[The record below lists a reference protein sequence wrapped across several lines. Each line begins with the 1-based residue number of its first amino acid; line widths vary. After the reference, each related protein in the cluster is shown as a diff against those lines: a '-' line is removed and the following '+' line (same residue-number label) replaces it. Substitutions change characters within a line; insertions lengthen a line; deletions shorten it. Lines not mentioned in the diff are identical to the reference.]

1 MGARGKGVILV
12 PLIWGHPM
20 GKHLRTARH
29 KALITALKAAR
40 ESARITQRELARRLD
55 RAHSFVGKIESG
67 ERQLN
72 VLEFCEYAD
81 ALGADAAVLIREVLK
96 ARG

>member
-1 MGARGKGVILV
+1 MMRKRTSRSGPSNRASLHPQLEVRVI
-12 PLIWGHPM
+12 
-20 GKHLRTARH
+20 RTAFATSFAVR
-29 KALITALKAAR
+29 AR
-40 ESARITQRELARRLD
+40 WRGTIESA
-55 RAHSFVGKIESG
+55 

-81 ALGADAAVLIREVLK
+81 ALGADAADLLREGVK

>member
-1 MGARGKGVILV
+1 M
-12 PLIWGHPM
+12 PLIWGHQM

-29 KALITALKAAR
+29 KALIAALKTAR
-40 ESARITQRELARRLD
+40 ESAGITQRELARRLD

-72 VLEFCEYAD
+72 VLEFCEYVE
-81 ALGADAAVLIREVLK
+81 ALGADAAALIREVLK

>member
-1 MGARGKGVILV
+1 VIDSREGKGL
-12 PLIWGHPM
+12 
-20 GKHLRTARH
+20 
-29 KALITALKAAR
+29 
-40 ESARITQRELARRLD
+40 SQRELAKRLD

-72 VLEFCEYAD
+72 VLEFCEYVD
-81 ALGADAAVLIREVLK
+81 ALGADAAEIIRSVVK

>member
-1 MGARGKGVILV
+1 
-12 PLIWGHPM
+12 M
-20 GKHLRTARH
+20 GKQLRTGRH
-29 KALITALKAAR
+29 KALMAALTAAR
-40 ESARITQRELARRLD
+40 EGKGLSQRELAKGLD

-81 ALGADAAVLIREVLK
+81 ALGADAAEIIRTVVK